1 MGAPCYDI
9 FEVRDN
15 KIRDRLLPAST
26 IISVAATAPAVVAV
40 LSIVD

>member
-1 MGAPCYDI
+1 MDAPCYDF

-26 IISVAATAPAVVAV
+26 TISVAATTLAVVAV
-40 LSIVD
+40 LTIVD